1 MFNHVESCPLCRHRC
16 TGDSAVMNGE
26 YPYVPGDFMTCRMP
40 TADITP
46 GLHIMAIDCE
56 LPVAT
61 AVTDRR
67 FPCTGLPPTPAPDRR
82 GETHA

>member
-1 MFNHVESCPLCRHRC
+1 
-16 TGDSAVMNGE
+16 
-26 YPYVPGDFMTCRMP
+26 MP

-46 GLHIMAIDCE
+46 ALHIMAIDCE

-67 FPCTGLPPTPAPDRR
+67 FSCTGLPPTPAPDRR